1 MMKEISVDKP
11 KLQASPNARVKG
23 RRVLDRAKSLILG
36 RQGND
41 GLLMKLVIYMLL
53 ISTGFIYLYPLLF
66 MVSQSFKNLDDLL
79 DPTVAWIPRS
89 FYWEN
94 YVQAW
99 NVLHYVKTLWSTL
112 LISVLP
118 AVAQTVSCAIVGYGF
133 AKYKFPGKS
142 ILFGLMLITFIVPKQ
157 VIMIPMFLLF
167 KEYGMLETPL
177 PFIIP
182 GIFAQG
188 LRSALFILI
197 YFQFFRTIPVA
208 LEEAAQIDGASA
220 LKTFFRIILPI
231 SVPAVVVVFL
241 FSMVWHWNETY
252 LASLYLGNA
261 MTTLPLELKTFNDS
275 FKAMYTGS
283 SKVTD
288 VNESIRMAG
297 TLLIILPLL
306 LLYLFAQKRFTQVVD
321 KTGLTGE

>member
-1 MMKEISVDKP
+1 MRDIPAAEPERQQRDRRG
-11 KLQASPNARVKG
+11 QA
-23 RRVLDRAKSLILG
+23 RRVLHKARSLLLG

-41 GLLMKLVIYMLL
+41 GWLFKTIIYVLL

-89 FYWEN
+89 LYWDN
-94 YVQAW
+94 YAQAW
-99 NVLHYVKTLWSTL
+99 NVLHYLKTLGSTL
-112 LISVLP
+112 LNSVLP
-118 AVAQTVSCAIVGYGF
+118 AVAQTISCAVVGYGF
-133 AKYKFPGKS
+133 AKYRFPGKS
-142 ILFGLMLITFIVPKQ
+142 ILFGLMLVTFVVPKQ

-177 PFIIP
+177 PFIVP
-182 GIFAQG
+182 GLFAQG
-188 LRSALFILI
+188 IRSALFILI
-197 YFQFFRTIPVA
+197 YYQFFRTIPVA
-208 LEEAAQIDGASA
+208 LEEAAQIDGAGA
-220 LKTFFRIILPI
+220 FKTFFRIILPI

-275 FKAMYTGS
+275 FKAMYTGGS
-283 SKVTD
+283 SVTD

-297 TLLIILPLL
+297 TLLIVLPLL
-306 LLYLFAQKRFTQVVD
+306 ILYLIAQKHFTQVVD